1 METTITLQQQRE
13 MLTNAIAQFKA
24 KGKAIEIENAQ
35 HDLRRFDEARTTG
48 LKYKNLDGEIYE
60 TFSWYYIASNG
71 GKKWNHSY
79 VCETKWGVIITN
91 VRKNRCFK

>member
-1 METTITLQQQRE
+1 MESTITLQEQRE
-13 MLTNAIAQFKA
+13 MLINAIAQFKA
-24 KGKAIEIENAQ
+24 EGKAIELENTE
-35 HDLRRFDEARTTG
+35 HDLCVFDESKATG

-79 VCETKWGVIITN
+79 LKETQWGVMMTN
-91 VRKNRCFK
+91 IRKNRCFK